1 MPLSR
6 ASTRGRYSRIE
17 GVTPLPGPDRR
28 HRPPCG
34 RGGVGALPLRPRPSA
49 EEEGSSK
56 GKPTDQRSAIMRPAT
71 KRKKRRKTYGR
82 RRVGVR
88 IRPLAIS
95 PILGE
100 LAVGD
105 VVHHVRH
112 LCMRHL
118 PGAQPARVEAAAH
131 LANHVRPAL
140 EQKYSVLHEGG
151 HQVGSGQALR
161 LDHHPEP
168 RDGCVPGLGQ
178 RPGPVAP

>member
-1 MPLSR
+1 
-6 ASTRGRYSRIE
+6 
-17 GVTPLPGPDRR
+17 
-28 HRPPCG
+28 
-34 RGGVGALPLRPRPSA
+34 
-49 EEEGSSK
+49 
-56 GKPTDQRSAIMRPAT
+56 MRPAT

-82 RRVGVR
+82 RRVGAG
-88 IRPLAIS
+88 IRLLAVS

-105 VVHHVRH
+105 VVHHDRH

-140 EQKYSVLHEGG
+140 ERKYSALHEGG

-168 RDGCVPGLGQ
+168 GDGCVPGLRQ
-178 RPGPVAP
+178 RPGTVAPRRWPPSRPRSSLPTRSSPEAGRRRRSRPETAIGIGNSMRAASQPAGRLRKPAG